1 VATTGTASAQ
11 RLRWETVEQGDA
23 LALPG
28 MGERITHP
36 EFAGVEFL
44 HVRAR
49 SLLNHVPAAAGMPFE
64 WTINVYRGC
73 THACTYC
80 LVPDTPVLLA
90 DGRTCRIEDLHVGD
104 RVIGTERVGRYRRYV
119 ATEIRDHWRTVR
131 PAYEVTLADGTT
143 FVSSGDHRVLT
154 ERGWKHVAADAAKQ
168 RPHLTTNNELRGTGR
183 FASSP
188 KHDESYRRGYL
199 TGMIRGDGT
208 IGHYR
213 YRRPTGE
220 SYARWIFRLALADG
234 EALERAWGFLDEHG
248 IVTSRFAFSERAPN
262 RRAVDAIRTQRRA
275 GVEAIRE
282 LIAWPAEPDDQWW
295 RGFLAGIFDAEGG
308 CSQGALRIANTD
320 DELLARIARGL
331 DRFGFD
337 HVLEARRSGGC
348 HTIRLRGGLR
358 ERLRF
363 FHTVDPA
370 ITRKRTVDGT
380 ALKSDADL
388 RVMEVRALGIELP
401 MYDITTDTGDFV
413 ADGVVHHNCFARPS
427 HTYLELDAGRDFES
441 VIVVKVNAVE
451 RLRAELRAPSWRG
464 AHVALGTNTDP
475 YQRCEGRYRLT
486 RGVVETLATAG
497 NPFSVLT
504 KGTLVTRDLDVL
516 TDAAARGVCTGVSL
530 SIPTL
535 DEEVWRLSEPGTPH
549 PHARLQTVAA
559 LADAGIPAGVMV
571 APIIPGMSDGR
582 AQLEAVVRGA
592 VDAGACSVTPIV
604 LHLRPG
610 LREVFAPWL
619 ADVRPDLVA
628 RYRRLYA
635 DTYAPEHERRR
646 IVGLVHELLDAH
658 GGPRR
663 APLRARAAG
672 HHVVTPDGRVNAA
685 GEQLALL

>member
-1 VATTGTASAQ
+1 VATTGTASEQ
-11 RLRWETVEQGDA
+11 RLRWETVEQDDA

-44 HVRAR
+44 HVRAK

-64 WTINVYRGC
+64 WTINAYRGC

-80 LVPDTPVLLA
+80 
-90 DGRTCRIEDLHVGD
+90 
-104 RVIGTERVGRYRRYV
+104 
-119 ATEIRDHWRTVR
+119 
-131 PAYEVTLADGTT
+131 
-143 FVSSGDHRVLT
+143 
-154 ERGWKHVAADAAKQ
+154 
-168 RPHLTTNNELRGTGR
+168 
-183 FASSP
+183 
-188 KHDESYRRGYL
+188 
-199 TGMIRGDGT
+199 
-208 IGHYR
+208 
-213 YRRPTGE
+213 
-220 SYARWIFRLALADG
+220 
-234 EALERAWGFLDEHG
+234 
-248 IVTSRFAFSERAPN
+248 
-262 RRAVDAIRTQRRA
+262 
-275 GVEAIRE
+275 
-282 LIAWPAEPDDQWW
+282 
-295 RGFLAGIFDAEGG
+295 
-308 CSQGALRIANTD
+308 
-320 DELLARIARGL
+320 
-331 DRFGFD
+331 
-337 HVLEARRSGGC
+337 
-348 HTIRLRGGLR
+348 
-358 ERLRF
+358 
-363 FHTVDPA
+363 
-370 ITRKRTVDGT
+370 
-380 ALKSDADL
+380 
-388 RVMEVRALGIELP
+388 
-401 MYDITTDTGDFV
+401 
-413 ADGVVHHNCFARPS
+413 FARPS
-427 HTYLELDAGRDFES
+427 HTYLDLDAGKDFES

-592 VDAGACSVTPIV
+592 IDAGASSITPIV

-610 LREVFAPWL
+610 LREVFEPWL
-619 ADVRPDLVA
+619 AEVRPDLVV

-635 DTYAPEHERRR
+635 GTYAPDRERRR

-658 GGPRR
+658 GGPRS
-663 APLRARAAG
+663 APLRAPPSGPR
-672 HHVVTPDGRVNAA
+672 VTPDGQVNAA